1 MWHSLKSGPRPL
13 KQGPLIKEPLG
24 CLVAH
29 NIGSNGSTKD
39 ARTGARWCQ
48 LADRKG
54 KARNE

>member
-1 MWHSLKSGPRPL
+1 MVQNRNQDPRTPKTGTL
-13 KQGPLIKEPLG
+13 NKGPLG

-39 ARTGARWCQ
+39 TRTGARPCK